1 MKRTGAIRKGTR
13 ILSAVLTGA
22 LLLALPASAGGTERT
37 TEAPPSASRAADDRQ
52 NGLEESYRRVAAAY
66 TLPAYSGGQVRHD
79 ASAALVPADAA
90 LLADAPAGYG
100 VEQAVHIAQGEEA
113 SFRLS
118 VPEDGLYIL
127 ELDYYDGTDSILPVK
142 LGMQID
148 GIYPFYEMRNQLF
161 ESRWTFPEGD
171 FATDRYGNEVV
182 PESVKLREWNTN
194 PLRDAGGLTAGPLQ
208 LQLTAGE
215 HLLRLHCEQGAL
227 YIGALTLAAMPAW
240 TAQDTGT
247 PTGNAIRIIE
257 AERPAYKSDST
268 IRPAGEY
275 NLDLTPYSSD
285 HTVLNMLD
293 EGSFSSG
300 GQRVSYTFTVPESGY
315 YYVGFRYRQ
324 SAKPDFPAFRDI
336 LVDGAAPTD
345 AFRSA
350 VFPYAKSFRNMTV
363 GGDEPVGIYL
373 EAGKE
378 HTLTLAVN
386 LERMAPVADDIS
398 RLIAEVQDLSME
410 ILKITGNNV
419 EKYRDFEL
427 EEYIEDL
434 PGRLTGWADELR
446 ELYEELRTFTAGKKK
461 IGEFA
466 SLLVCEKQLRSLAK
480 RPNDLPERLNEL
492 SQGQNSVGQYLANVL
507 EKLYASPL
515 ALDRIFLYQDEA
527 DLPDNAGFF
536 RRLFETV
543 RRFFYSFTPGAYDA
557 TAGKK
562 SENSLQVWVNRSRQY
577 VEILQ
582 EMADGAFTRETGFTV
597 DLSLMPDQGKLVLAN
612 AAGNAPDVALG
623 VNYATPFDLAIRGAL
638 KNLKEYPG
646 WQEVAS
652 RFKSGLLY
660 PGMVEDGLYSL
671 PETTNF
677 LVLFYRTD
685 ILGQLGLSVPDTME
699 EVKQMLPQL
708 RRRGMDFHSH
718 VAGYIGYKPFAATLP
733 FLYQMGGRYYG
744 DTALDIALDSDASLD
759 AITEMI
765 ELFTIYDIP
774 YETPNFY
781 QHFRS
786 GLLPIGVGDFGTYT
800 LLLNTAPE
808 IANSWDIALY
818 PGYADETG
826 RVQRW
831 TTGAAESCI
840 IFNDTEMPEESWEFL
855 RWWTDADTQRRFAET
870 LQLSYGKEYM
880 WNTANVEA
888 FSQLPW
894 NERHKAVILEQMDWI
909 VEAPRV
915 PGNYMMEREL
925 SNAFNA
931 IVLNRENPRAAVGEA
946 IKIIRKETERKLEE
960 FGYRKNGET
969 VKDYRI
975 PDIRSLLPAS

>member
-1 MKRTGAIRKGTR
+1 
-13 ILSAVLTGA
+13 
-22 LLLALPASAGGTERT
+22 
-37 TEAPPSASRAADDRQ
+37 
-52 NGLEESYRRVAAAY
+52 
-66 TLPAYSGGQVRHD
+66 
-79 ASAALVPADAA
+79 
-90 LLADAPAGYG
+90 
-100 VEQAVHIAQGEEA
+100 
-113 SFRLS
+113 
-118 VPEDGLYIL
+118 
-127 ELDYYDGTDSILPVK
+127 
-142 LGMQID
+142 
-148 GIYPFYEMRNQLF
+148 
-161 ESRWTFPEGD
+161 
-171 FATDRYGNEVV
+171 
-182 PESVKLREWNTN
+182 
-194 PLRDAGGLTAGPLQ
+194 
-208 LQLTAGE
+208 
-215 HLLRLHCEQGAL
+215 
-227 YIGALTLAAMPAW
+227 
-240 TAQDTGT
+240 
-247 PTGNAIRIIE
+247 
-257 AERPAYKSDST
+257 
-268 IRPAGEY
+268 
-275 NLDLTPYSSD
+275 
-285 HTVLNMLD
+285 
-293 EGSFSSG
+293 
-300 GQRVSYTFTVPESGY
+300 
-315 YYVGFRYRQ
+315 
-324 SAKPDFPAFRDI
+324 
-336 LVDGAAPTD
+336 
-345 AFRSA
+345 
-350 VFPYAKSFRNMTV
+350 MTV

-826 RVQRW
+826 RVQRVDDGRGGELHHLQRYGNAGGILGISALVDGRRHPEALCRDPTAVLW
-831 TTGAAESCI
+831 QGIYVEHGQCGGFFPASLERAAQSRDSRADGLDCGGPPRPRQLYDGTGAEQRLQRHRPQQGKPQGGGRRGDKNHPQGNRAQAGGIRLQEEWGNGQGLPHPRHPFPAAGKLNRKEETPLCKR
-840 IFNDTEMPEESWEFL
+840 NGESW
-855 RWWTDADTQRRFAET
+855 RPI
-870 LQLSYGKEYM
+870 Y
-880 WNTANVEA
+880 
-888 FSQLPW
+888 
-894 NERHKAVILEQMDWI
+894 
-909 VEAPRV
+909 
-915 PGNYMMEREL
+915 
-925 SNAFNA
+925 
-931 IVLNRENPRAAVGEA
+931 
-946 IKIIRKETERKLEE
+946 
-960 FGYRKNGET
+960 
-969 VKDYRI
+969 
-975 PDIRSLLPAS
+975 LLPRIICFS